1 MTAVKKAIII
11 LSLCAIWF
19 GGMLIGF
26 GVGTAMADE
35 KHSAPSGT
43 DRRVE
48 INENTGKVTSGK
60 CGRVFEQGFLVD
72 DGGTTVEEEE

>member
-48 INENTGKVTSGK
+48 KSLAESADECLNKA
-60 CGRVFEQGFLVD
+60 F
-72 DGGTTVEEEE
+72 